1 MRSGNGKHRRPRQ
14 APALFVAA
22 GVTGSAIAIPLLG
35 ATSASAADANTWDR
49 VAECE
54 SGGMWSADLGNGHY
68 GGLQFSQEKWQR
80 YGGLDYAP
88 RADLASRSQQIKVA
102 EKVFAAEGRQAWPSC
117 AVISGLAADG
127 GSGSGSASGA
137 SGGVDAADPGTDA
150 SAPPKAPA
158 GSVKRDAPEGGTQS
172 PERGTPAASAGAVT
186 PTEPTPGT
194 SVTPSTGPSA
204 GTGQGTPG
212 AGNGATAG
220 SADPSATADR
230 SQDPGQGASR
240 GKHRGEPAPENTSP
254 ESGSSVEPGMDS
266 TAGASLDP
274 SVPPGTDPS
283 AADPSVT
290 DGRESSRHASRG
302 GGKAERSGG
311 APEPDK
317 PYTVRAGDNLSH
329 IADEAKVPGGWPA
342 LYEANRSAVGA
353 DPDLIRPGQNLVL
366 GDATGT
372 GQPAAGH

>member
-68 GGLQFSQEKWQR
+68 GGLQFSQEKWAR

-88 RADLASRSQQIKVA
+88 RADLASRAQQIKVA

-117 AVISGLAADG
+117 AVISGLAPGG
-127 GSGSGSASGA
+127 GSGSGSGSEG

-172 PERGTPAASAGAVT
+172 PDREDPSASADAVT

-204 GTGQGTPG
+204 DAGQGTPG
-212 AGNGATAG
+212 AGTPAPSG
-220 SADPSATADR
+220 SADPSASADPG
-230 SQDPGQGASR
+230 QDPGQGASR

-254 ESGSSVEPGMDS
+254 ETGSSVEPGMDS

-274 SVPPGTDPS
+274 AVTPGTDPT

-290 DGRESSRHASRG
+290 DGRESGQHASRG
-302 GGKAERSGG
+302 EKAERPGG
-311 APEPDK
+311 VPASDT

-366 GDATGT
+366 GDAAGT
-372 GQPAAGH
+372 EQAGAGH